1 MLTDDEVQQL
11 TMWLM
16 DRARALR
23 SAAVALDD
31 AAAGLRRRERGGV
44 LECIERAE
52 SAIGCKLIDNSERA
66 GLAEAT
72 RRTTGLI
79 KLEA

>member
-11 TMWLM
+11 TGWLR
-16 DRARALR
+16 DRAKMMQI
-23 SAAVALDD
+23 AAGALDD
-31 AAAGLRRRERGGV
+31 AARGLRRRELGGV

-52 SAIGCKLIDNSERA
+52 ASIGCKLIDNHERA
-66 GLAEAT
+66 GLAGAT
-72 RRTTGLI
+72 GRSCLI

>member
-16 DRARALR
+16 DRARALW

-52 SAIGCKLIDNSERA
+52 ANLGCKLIDNHERSSLA
-66 GLAEAT
+66 GAT
-72 RRTTGLI
+72 GRTTGLI

>member
-11 TMWLM
+11 TAWLM

-31 AAAGLRRRERGGV
+31 GAVELRRRERGGV
-44 LECIERAE
+44 LECVERAE
-52 SAIGCKLIDNSERA
+52 ANLGCKLIDNHERA
-66 GLAEAT
+66 SLAEAT
-72 RRTTGLI
+72 GRTCLI